1 MGNGLF
7 SAWRRSQHSHQ
18 PRVRLTRGRDHPDV
32 DFHRRP
38 VPQDFWPPGVWRA
51 IMKRFL
57 MTITGVLLLI
67 FALPV
72 FASAHANLDHAE
84 PKVGAT
90 VSQSPKEVKIWFS
103 QSVEPAFSTIEVFDS
118 GGKQIDKKD
127 SHVDKAD
134 KELLIV
140 SVPAL

>member
-1 MGNGLF
+1 
-7 SAWRRSQHSHQ
+7 
-18 PRVRLTRGRDHPDV
+18 
-32 DFHRRP
+32 
-38 VPQDFWPPGVWRA
+38 
-51 IMKRFL
+51 MKRFL

-140 SVPAL
+140 SVPALDPGTYKVVWHVVSTDTHKTHGDFKFTVKR